1 MSIGYYVM
9 IFADLVGLVLI
20 MIIIGILLKLI
31 NIKENDKKEKSIS
44 IDTLKLMIEN
54 DEFTIV
60 EKVDSLVDR
69 IIKNNI
75 DTYMIMNVNFNN
87 EKYINS
93 KEADEMTEYIK
104 SMTKLNMTPE
114 IIELIK
120 LVRVINSENDLDD
133 YLDLKIKIHV
143 ISIIVNVNKPIQ

>member
-20 MIIIGILLKLI
+20 MIIIGKLLKLI
-31 NIKENDKKEKSIS
+31 NIKENNKKEKSIS
-44 IDTLKLMIEN
+44 TDTLKLMIEN
-54 DEFTIV
+54 DEFTII
-60 EKVDSLVDR
+60 EKVDSLVDK

-75 DTYMIMNVNFNN
+75 DTYMIMNVNFNS

>member
-31 NIKENDKKEKSIS
+31 NIKENNKKEKSIS
-44 IDTLKLMIEN
+44 TYTLKLMIEN

-75 DTYMIMNVNFNN
+75 DTYMIMNVNFNS